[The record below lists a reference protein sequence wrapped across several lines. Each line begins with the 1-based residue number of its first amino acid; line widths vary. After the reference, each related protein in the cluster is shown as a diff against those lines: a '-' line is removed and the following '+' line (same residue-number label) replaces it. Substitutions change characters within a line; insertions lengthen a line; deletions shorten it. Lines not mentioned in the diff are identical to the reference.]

1 MSPTL
6 LSKARPTIIL
16 DTNLLFPASTR
27 DLFVHLAI
35 EGFFE
40 LLIPKVALEELGRT
54 LQASGV
60 ISEENATLIE
70 QKLEA
75 VFGSI
80 TAPRWREA
88 GSYTS
93 DQNDWFLVECVR
105 SFRPEFLVTRNTKD
119 FAPLIL
125 DTRVISGATFLR
137 DLFYDNREI
146 FMREISAIV
155 SRYQNPKVSI
165 ERYIAALQFQGFDW
179 LEQEP
184 PENQPSMS

>member
-60 ISEENATLIE
+60 ISEEKRHADRAKIGGGFWFDYSTSL
-70 QKLEA
+70 
-75 VFGSI
+75 
-80 TAPRWREA
+80 A
-88 GSYTS
+88 GS
-93 DQNDWFLVECVR
+93 WFLH
-105 SFRPEFLVTRNTKD
+105 FRPK
-119 FAPLIL
+119 
-125 DTRVISGATFLR
+125 
-137 DLFYDNREI
+137 
-146 FMREISAIV
+146 
-155 SRYQNPKVSI
+155 
-165 ERYIAALQFQGFDW
+165 
-179 LEQEP
+179 
-184 PENQPSMS
+184 